1 MGLFSSSNDRA
12 SDSALDAFVGQV
24 LLPPKLFLTKQP
36 GEQKIRVFGQTI
48 YADTRQNIL
57 NKALNE
63 GLPFWQGK
71 VVLEQRVVTEE
82 GSLPKQVFAI
92 LANDGECIGELSE
105 FDRSA
110 QAILDFDGET
120 SYLAR
125 AVIQD
130 DLIGNLVQLFIDP
143 ANRA

>member
-1 MGLFSSSNDRA
+1 MR
-12 SDSALDAFVGQV
+12 QTQ
-24 LLPPKLFLTKQP
+24 LLT
-36 GEQKIRVFGQTI
+36 FGQTI

-92 LANDGECIGELSE
+92 LASDGECIGELSE

-110 QAILDFDGET
+110 QALLDFDGQT
-120 SYLAR
+120 TYVAR

-143 ANRA
+143 ANRI